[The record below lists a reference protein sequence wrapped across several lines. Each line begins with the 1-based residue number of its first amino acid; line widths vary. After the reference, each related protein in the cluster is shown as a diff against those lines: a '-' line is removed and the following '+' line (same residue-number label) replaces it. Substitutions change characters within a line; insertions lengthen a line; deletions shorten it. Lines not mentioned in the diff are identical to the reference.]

1 MKGLHAV
8 HAIFKNG
15 ALIFADPT
23 LAPQDGTEVVVTY
36 FEALP
41 AEVPS
46 GADLLHALRGRGKGE
61 RLVEK
66 LLRARREDRE
76 HDERSSRHL
85 RSARPSRGGCRQC
98 SMYGFLIP
106 MVAWWLCLHTPDPLV
121 LAHRCHRDPRA
132 V

>member
-8 HAIFKNG
+8 HAICKNG

-36 FEALP
+36 FEAP
-41 AEVPS
+41 QAERPH
-46 GADLLHALRGRGKGE
+46 GAEPLRALRGRGKDE

-66 LLRARREDRE
+66 LLQARREDRE

-85 RSARPSRGGCRQC
+85 RS
-98 SMYGFLIP
+98 
-106 MVAWWLCLHTPDPLV
+106 
-121 LAHRCHRDPRA
+121 
-132 V
+132 

>member
-1 MKGLHAV
+1 MQGLHAV

-36 FEALP
+36 FEASQ
-41 AEVPS
+41 AEGLRGVDP
-46 GADLLHALRGRGKGE
+46 LRALRGRGKGE

-85 RSARPSRGGCRQC
+85 RS
-98 SMYGFLIP
+98 
-106 MVAWWLCLHTPDPLV
+106 
-121 LAHRCHRDPRA
+121 
-132 V
+132 